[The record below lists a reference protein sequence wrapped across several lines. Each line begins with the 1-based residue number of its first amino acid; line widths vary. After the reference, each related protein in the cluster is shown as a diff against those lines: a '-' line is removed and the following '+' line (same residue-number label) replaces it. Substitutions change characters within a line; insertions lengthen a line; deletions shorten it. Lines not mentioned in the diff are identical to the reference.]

1 MRAIQHDRY
10 GDVDVLELRE
20 VPIPTPGDGEVLVEV
35 RAASINPA
43 DWHLMTGLPTMVRPF
58 LGFRGPRQRTR
69 GMDVAGVV
77 HAVGA
82 KVTHLSPGDEVLGTA
97 RGSFADYAVARADR
111 LVPKPAGLEW
121 VQAASLPLAGSAA
134 VHAVR
139 GAEVASG
146 DRVLVIGAAGGIGSI
161 VVQLAV
167 AAGAT
172 VTGVCSTNKTDL
184 VRSLGAS
191 RVIDYTHEALD
202 GVYDAIIDTAG
213 GRALDLLRA
222 HLTATG
228 ALMLVGAEGGGRVLG
243 GQRRQFAAMFRD
255 PFTKQRLRSVFSSET
270 PEVLQQL
277 LEAVSAGDL
286 RVVIDHELPLEAVAD
301 GIRYLAEG
309 RARGKVVVVP

>member
-1 MRAIQHDRY
+1 MRAIQQDRY
-10 GDVDVLELRE
+10 GDVDVLELRD
-20 VPIPTPGDGEVLVEV
+20 VPIPSPGDDEVVVEV

-58 LGFRGPRQRTR
+58 LGLRGPRQATR
-69 GMDVAGVV
+69 GVDVAGVV
-77 HAVGA
+77 HAVGT

-161 VVQLAV
+161 AVQLAV

-172 VTGVCSTNKTDL
+172 VTGVCSTSKTDL

-191 RVIDYTHEALD
+191 RVIDYTRETLD

-228 ALMLVGAEGGGRVLG
+228 ALVLVGAEGGGRVLG

-255 PFTKQRLRSVFSSET
+255 PFTKQRLRSVMSSET

-286 RVVIDHELPLEAVAD
+286 RVVIDHELPLESVAD